1 MSKLLL
7 SFLLAASAALPT
19 VAAADDAPAP
29 TQGDDIIV
37 QGTVTSRKEVYGFV
51 KELTPAP
58 IGGQLGRFLAPVCP
72 RVIGLPQGQ
81 GAMVEARMLKVAAAS
96 GVPVASQPC
105 VTNIYVLVGG
115 DKEETINGLRKKFP
129 KLVAG
134 VPASV
139 LKRLAEAEGPVAA
152 WQIVGEIGPDGMPLH
167 WVRTS
172 TESEPVQ
179 VSNTIGWA
187 SRITRLTRPQFVGS
201 ILVVEAKAI
210 DGVDTRQ
217 LADYAVM
224 RTMAPTDT
232 THRTALPARSIIQ
245 LFDPGA
251 SPDTAPMT
259 VTHWDFAFLKALYAS
274 SNDVA
279 ATQQRGEMARKM
291 AKELATVPPDQR

>member
-1 MSKLLL
+1 MAKLLL
-7 SFLLAASAALPT
+7 SFLLGAIAAVP
-19 VAAADDAPAP
+19 AAAAEEAQTP
-29 TQGDDIIV
+29 TEGDDIIV
-37 QGTVTSRKEVYGFV
+37 QGTVSGQQQINSFV

-58 IGGQLGRFLAPVCP
+58 IGAQLGRFLAPACP
-72 RVIGLPQGQ
+72 RVVGLPEGQ
-81 GAMVEARMLKVAAAS
+81 GPLVEARMRRVASAIGA
-96 GVPVASQPC
+96 PVAPAPC

-115 DKEETINGLRKKFP
+115 DKRETIQGLRKQFP

-134 VPASV
+134 VPRSV
-139 LKRLAEAEGPVAA
+139 LNRLETAEGPVAA
-152 WQIVGEIGPDGMPLH
+152 WQIIGQIGSDGMPLN

-172 TESEPVQ
+172 LENEPVQ
-179 VSNTIGWA
+179 MSNTIGWA
-187 SRITRLTRPQFVGS
+187 SRLARVTRPQFVGS
-201 ILVVEAKAI
+201 ILVVEARAI

-245 LFDPGA
+245 LFDPGL
-251 SPDTAPMT
+251 SPEMAPMT

-279 ATQQRGEMARKM
+279 AAQQRGDIGRKM
-291 AKELATVPPDQR
+291 ARELAKVPPDDR

>member
-7 SFLLAASAALPT
+7 SFLIAASAAAPAT
-19 VAAADDAPAP
+19 ADEAPAP
-29 TQGDDIIV
+29 NQGDDIIV
-37 QGTVTSRKEVYGFV
+37 QGTVTSRKEVNGFV
-51 KELTPAP
+51 EELTPAP
-58 IGGQLGRFLAPVCP
+58 IGSQLGRFLAPVCP
-72 RVIGLPQGQ
+72 RVIGLPNGQ
-81 GAMVEARMLKVAAAS
+81 GALVEARMLRVAAAS
-96 GVPVASQPC
+96 GVPVAEQPC

-115 DKEETINGLRKKFP
+115 DKRETIEGLRRQFP

-134 VPASV
+134 VPGSV

-152 WQIVGEIGPDGMPLH
+152 WQIVGEIGSDGMPLH

-172 TESEPVQ
+172 TEGEPVQ

-210 DGVDTRQ
+210 DGADTRQ

-224 RTMAPTDT
+224 RTMAPTDA

-251 SPDTAPMT
+251 SPETAPMT

-279 ATQQRGEMARKM
+279 ASQQRGDIGRKM
-291 AKELATVPPDQR
+291 AKELATVPPEER

>member
-1 MSKLLL
+1 MSKLLV
-7 SFLLAASAALPT
+7 SFLLAASAALP
-19 VAAADDAPAP
+19 AAAEDAPPP
-29 TQGDDIIV
+29 TQGDDIVV
-37 QGTVTSRKEVYGFV
+37 QGTVTSPKEVNGFV
-51 KELTPAP
+51 KELTPGP

-81 GAMVEARMLKVAAAS
+81 GELVEARMLKVAAAS
-96 GVPVASQPC
+96 GVPVARQPC

-115 DKEETINGLRKKFP
+115 DKGETIAGLRKQFP

-134 VPASV
+134 VPGSV

-152 WQIVGEIGPDGMPLH
+152 WQIVGEIGSDGMPLH

-172 TESEPVQ
+172 TEGEPVQ
-179 VSNTIGWA
+179 VLNSVGWA

-251 SPDTAPMT
+251 SPQTAPMT

-279 ATQQRGEMARKM
+279 ASQQRGEIGHKM
-291 AKELATVPPDQR
+291 AKELAKVPADDR